1 MEENK
6 MGVMPVNKL
15 LISMALPMMISM
27 LVQALYNIVD
37 SMFVAQ
43 ISENALT
50 AVSLAFPAQNLMIAI
65 GTGTGVGINALVSR
79 SLGERNQE
87 RANLIANNG
96 LALYV
101 ISGILFAI
109 FGLLGSNLFFRAQ
122 TDDPEIVRL
131 GTEYLRICC
140 LLSTAIFLQF
150 GFERILQATGRT
162 FYTMLTQGL
171 GAIVNIIMDPIL
183 IFGLFGAPK
192 LGVRGAAIATVFG
205 QICAASLACFF
216 NKKKNDDIVINPK
229 KYHLQAHAVKSIYAI
244 GIPSICMAS
253 IGSIMTFGMNKILI
267 GFTSTAAAVFG
278 VYFKLQSFIFM
289 PVFGLNN
296 GMVPIIGFNY
306 GARKPDRLM
315 KTMLTQGLGA
325 IVNIIMDPILIFGLF
340 GAPKLGVRGA
350 AIATVFG
357 QICAASLACFFN
369 KKKND
374 DIVINPKKYHLQA
387 HAVKSIYAIG
397 IPSICMASIGS
408 IMTFGMNKILIGF
421 TSTAA
426 AVFGVYFKLQSFIFM
441 PVFGLNNGMVPI
453 IGFNY
458 GARKPD
464 RLMKTMRLAVTYAV
478 SIMIIGMILFWAFTK
493 QLLGIFNASEQML
506 AIGIPALR
514 IISLSFLLAGF
525 DIIIISVMQALGH
538 GVISLIISMMRQLV
552 VLLPA
557 AFLFSKIWGLGAV
570 WIAFP
575 LAECVSLCVTLLFW
589 RKVYRNEI
597 QPLYNAE
604 R

>member
-1 MEENK
+1 
-6 MGVMPVNKL
+6 
-15 LISMALPMMISM
+15 
-27 LVQALYNIVD
+27 
-37 SMFVAQ
+37 
-43 ISENALT
+43 
-50 AVSLAFPAQNLMIAI
+50 MIAI

-306 GARKPDRLM
+306 GARKP
-315 KTMLTQGLGA
+315 
-325 IVNIIMDPILIFGLF
+325 
-340 GAPKLGVRGA
+340 
-350 AIATVFG
+350 IA
-357 QICAASLACFFN
+357 
-369 KKKND
+369 
-374 DIVINPKKYHLQA
+374 
-387 HAVKSIYAIG
+387 
-397 IPSICMASIGS
+397 
-408 IMTFGMNKILIGF
+408 
-421 TSTAA
+421 
-426 AVFGVYFKLQSFIFM
+426 
-441 PVFGLNNGMVPI
+441 
-453 IGFNY
+453 
-458 GARKPD
+458 
-464 RLMKTMRLAVTYAV
+464 
-478 SIMIIGMILFWAFTK
+478 
-493 QLLGIFNASEQML
+493 
-506 AIGIPALR
+506 
-514 IISLSFLLAGF
+514 
-525 DIIIISVMQALGH
+525 
-538 GVISLIISMMRQLV
+538 
-552 VLLPA
+552 
-557 AFLFSKIWGLGAV
+557 
-570 WIAFP
+570 
-575 LAECVSLCVTLLFW
+575 
-589 RKVYRNEI
+589 
-597 QPLYNAE
+597 
-604 R
+604 